1 MNGTA
6 AYLMNPATDTIVFGD
21 ELAVGMQVLP
31 ENRSIRH
38 DDGSEDSALRAQ
50 RFRTIIRIRGIT
62 PATGYAPAQVT
73 FLGEWVDGYQEIW
86 AGAVTHGWIVRK
98 EGE

>member
-31 ENRSIRH
+31 ENRSMRY

-50 RFRTIIRIRGIT
+50 RFRTIIRIR
-62 PATGYAPAQVT
+62 YAPAQVT

-86 AGAVTHGWIVRK
+86 AGAITHGWIVRK